1 MNTKEKRRLGA
12 LDWVIIVVLIACLI
26 SIGLRVYST
35 MRAQT
40 ANSVELEDYIISFK
54 VSNIKDD
61 CLLISVMQY
70 SFLND
75 ISHSYEK
82 NVYSASPAIM

>member
-1 MNTKEKRRLGA
+1 MMLTAPYVLRFGWEWVQGLGKRDSANEQEGLLPSVLFLHCWA
-12 LDWVIIVVLIACLI
+12 CTVVYFILL
-26 SIGLRVYST
+26 
-35 MRAQT
+35 
-40 ANSVELEDYIISFK
+40 K

-82 NVYSASPAIM
+82 NVYSASPAVM